1 MLHIENLYLY
11 QCYLVHPLFV
21 TVWKMKMIWVIVQN
35 ISRYDVIP
43 TPTATLT
50 RAREDTDT
58 LDVVGWVLCCL
69 SRHIGLNMALVNR
82 TCTCRYCFIS
92 FFFFKLGKGVST
104 CLHIKIHVSVLLSLH
119 INVYIDFITDPET
132 LLFFINYPFMTYMYL

>member
-1 MLHIENLYLY
+1 MLSGSSTFCDSVKNENDMSNCSKYFKIRRNP
-11 QCYLVHPLFV
+11 QPHRH
-21 TVWKMKMIWVIVQN
+21 T
-35 ISRYDVIP
+35 D
-43 TPTATLT
+43 T
-50 RAREDTDT
+50 RTRSDTDT

-82 TCTCRYCFIS
+82 TCTCRYCFIY

-104 CLHIKIHVSVLLSLH
+104 CLHIKIHVLLSLH